1 MPTYMSSQPVAGR
14 AVLWTALY
22 LAAALIG
29 RATRPEDSPVALV
42 WPAAGVAVLWILLTP
57 ARHRWLSGVL
67 LVLSATGV
75 NLATGAPAAAAVALG
90 SANVVHGFVAV
101 WILEKAR
108 LGGVRR
114 GQAHL
119 YEVRDLFRLAAASVG
134 GAAASAPF
142 GAVVWVLMG
151 QAVPVWAAIG
161 AWLLRYSA
169 ITVAIVAVP
178 LAWRSHRLA
187 VAKDRATRVEAILG
201 IAVTA
206 LIYVAVFSDSPG
218 NPHAFLVLPITVW
231 IGVRLGPFVTA
242 IHGLVAT
249 AVCVAATQASLGPFG
264 GIADP
269 LQRSVLVQAFIGVA
283 GVVGLALSL
292 AVEDRQRAVRSAAED
307 RRRLQVLLDSS
318 LLGQALIR
326 VDGAERGRITY
337 ANPAL
342 RDWSGQD
349 GEPLGRSWLA
359 FVAPQDQRAA
369 EHALDSLETEG
380 QWHGELRHCMGEN
393 LRSCEI
399 SLIHLPHDVGDGDGK
414 HAYLQLLDVT
424 NQREFAA
431 LLTHQAMHDGLTGLP
446 NRTLLRDR
454 LDHALASARRTGN
467 GVALVFLDVDHFKT
481 INDSLGHAAG
491 DDVIIE
497 LAHRLQQTVR
507 PGDTVARLGGD
518 EFVVCCVNLTDAS
531 QITGI
536 AARLMQAVSQPFDVH
551 GHQVH
556 ISVSAGVATS
566 DVDTDADADA
576 ASLLRE
582 SDMAMYEAKARGR
595 GRVEFFQRELQ
606 ARAQR
611 QLQVSGEI
619 RNALERNE
627 LVLHYQPLMSL
638 ETGDI
643 VALEAL
649 VRWQHPERG
658 LLMPGEWLDVA
669 ERGDLLVDVGAWV
682 LEEAV
687 HETAKL
693 PGANGVRINVNICAA
708 QLHRSATLVDMVQR
722 VLHQSGLS
730 PERLA
735 LEITETELL
744 TVQDGLLRDLLTLQD
759 MGVMLSVD
767 DFGTGYSSLSRLTTL
782 PVEELKIDRS
792 FVLNMPH
799 DPRSRAVVQG
809 VLAMATAMGLNVV
822 AEGVETSDI
831 AIDLR
836 DWGCPMAQGFLWSPA
851 VPADDLPTLLA
862 SLDGLRATR

>member
-14 AVLWTALY
+14 AALWTALY

-42 WPAAGVAVLWILLTP
+42 WPAAGIAVLWILLTP
-57 ARHRWLSGVL
+57 ARNRWLAGVL
-67 LVLSATGV
+67 LVASATGV
-75 NLATGAPAAAAVALG
+75 NLLTGAPLDAAVALG

-101 WILEKAR
+101 WILEKALLR
-108 LGGVRR
+108 GVRR
-114 GQAHL
+114 GQARLH
-119 YEVRDLFRLAAASVG
+119 EVRDLFRLAAASVG

-142 GAVVWVLMG
+142 GVVVWVLMG

-169 ITVAIVAVP
+169 ITVAILAVP

-187 VAKDRATRVEAILG
+187 AAHDRASRTEAVIG
-201 IAVTA
+201 IAITA
-206 LIYVAVFSDSPG
+206 LIYLAVFSAAPG
-218 NPHAFLVLPITVW
+218 SPHAFLVLPITVW

-249 AVCVAATQASLGPFG
+249 TVCVAATQASLGPFG
-264 GIADP
+264 AIIDP
-269 LQRSVLVQAFIGVA
+269 LERSVLVQAFIGVA
-283 GVVGLALSL
+283 GIVGLALSL
-292 AVEDRQRAVRSAAED
+292 AVEDRQRAIRSAAEG
-307 RRRLQVLLDSS
+307 RQRLQVLLDSS

-326 VDGAERGRITY
+326 VDGRERGRITY

-342 RDWSGQD
+342 LEWSAQD
-349 GEPLGRSWLA
+349 GTPLGRSWLA
-359 FVAPQDQRAA
+359 FVAAQDQRAA
-369 EHALDSLETEG
+369 EHALNSLETDG
-380 QWHGELRHCMGEN
+380 QWHGELRHCMGESV
-393 LRSCEI
+393 RWCEV

-424 NQREFAA
+424 SQREFAA

-454 LDHALASARRTGN
+454 LDHALASAQRSGD

-497 LAHRLQQTVR
+497 LARRLQKTVR

-518 EFVVCCVNLTDAS
+518 EFVVCCVNLTDQS

-536 AARLMQAVSQPFDVH
+536 AARLMEAVSQPFDVH
-551 GHQVH
+551 GHEVH
-556 ISVSAGVATS
+556 ISISAGVATS
-566 DVDTDADADA
+566 DADADADA

-582 SDMAMYEAKARGR
+582 SDMAMYEAKAQGR

-611 QLQVSGEI
+611 QMQVSGEI
-619 RNALERNE
+619 RQALEKRE
-627 LVLHYQPLMSL
+627 LVLHYQPLISL

-687 HETAKL
+687 HEAAVL
-693 PGANGVRINVNICAA
+693 PGADGVRVNVNICAA
-708 QLHRSATLVDMVQR
+708 QLHRSSTLVEMVR
-722 VLHQSGLS
+722 RALEQSGLA
-730 PERLA
+730 PDRLA

-822 AEGVETSDI
+822 AEGVETRDI

-836 DWGCPMAQGFLWSPA
+836 DWGCPMAQGYLWSPA
-851 VPADDLPTLLA
+851 VPADDLPNLL
-862 SLDGLRATR
+862 SSIDGLPAHR

>member
-1 MPTYMSSQPVAGR
+1 MPDHMSSQPVAGR
-14 AVLWTALY
+14 AAIWTALY

-42 WPAAGVAVLWILLTP
+42 WPAAGIAVLWILLTP
-57 ARHRWLSGVL
+57 IRTRWLSALLL
-67 LVLSATGV
+67 LVSATGV
-75 NLATGAPAAAAVALG
+75 NLFTGAPADAAVALG
-90 SANVVHGFVAV
+90 LANVAHGFVAV
-101 WILEKAR
+101 YILERAPMGGDRARAR
-108 LGGVRR
+108 LD
-114 GQAHL
+114 
-119 YEVRDLFRLAAASVG
+119 EVRDLFRLAAASVG
-134 GAAASAPF
+134 GAVASAPF

-151 QAVPVWAAIG
+151 QAVPVWAAVG

-169 ITVAIVAVP
+169 ITVAVVAVP
-178 LAWRSHRLA
+178 LAWRSHGLA
-187 VAKDRATRVEAILG
+187 AARDRAGKVEAVVG
-201 IAVTA
+201 IFVTA
-206 LIYVAVFSDSPG
+206 LIYVAVFTAPPG
-218 NPHAFLVLPITVW
+218 SPHAFLVLPITVW

-242 IHGLVAT
+242 MHGLVAT
-249 AVCVAATQASLGPFG
+249 TICVAATQASRGPFG
-264 GIADP
+264 GIAGP
-269 LQRSVLVQAFIGVA
+269 LERSVLVQAFIGVA
-283 GVVGLALSL
+283 GIVGLALSL
-292 AVEDRQRAVRSAAED
+292 AVEDRQRALRSAAEG

-326 VDGAERGRITY
+326 VDGPERGRITY

-342 RDWSGQD
+342 LEWSGPD
-349 GEPLGRSWLA
+349 GTPLGRSWLT

-369 EHALDSLETEG
+369 ERALNSLETEG
-380 QWHGELRHCMGEN
+380 QWHGELRHCMGDN
-393 LRSCEI
+393 LRSCEV
-399 SLIHLPHDVGDGDGK
+399 SLIHLAHDVGDGDGK

-424 NQREFAA
+424 SQREFAA
-431 LLTHQAMHDGLTGLP
+431 LLTHQAMHDDLTGLP
-446 NRTLLRDR
+446 NRSLLRDR
-454 LDHALASARRTGN
+454 LDHALASARRSNT

-497 LAHRLQQTVR
+497 LADRLQQTVR

-518 EFVVCCVNLTDAS
+518 EFVVCCVNLTDES

-536 AARLMQAVSQPFDVH
+536 TSRLMDAVGRPFDVH

-556 ISVSAGVATS
+556 ITVSAGVATS
-566 DVDTDADADA
+566 NVDADA
-576 ASLLRE
+576 AGLLRE
-582 SDMAMYEAKARGR
+582 SDMAMYEAKAQGR

-611 QLQVSGEI
+611 QLTISGEI
-619 RNALERNE
+619 RRALEKKE
-627 LVLHYQPLMSL
+627 LVLHYQPLVSL

-669 ERGDLLVDVGAWV
+669 ERGDLLVDVGQWV
-682 LEEAV
+682 LEQAV
-687 HETAKL
+687 HETAVL
-693 PGANGVRINVNICAA
+693 TGGEGVRINVNICAA
-708 QLHRSATLVDMVQR
+708 QLHRSSTLIEMVTR
-722 VLHQSGLS
+722 VLAQSGLA
-730 PERLA
+730 PQRLA

-744 TVQDGLLRDLLTLQD
+744 TVQDGLLRDLLTLKD

-809 VLAMATAMGLNVV
+809 VLAMASAMGLNVV

-836 DWGCPMAQGFLWSPA
+836 DWGCPMAQGYLWSPA
-851 VPADDLPTLLA
+851 VPAHDLPNLL
-862 SLDGLRATR
+862 SSPDGLPVT